1 LSRYEEGRANAN
13 VIRTSVGAEIRLA
26 RTSAGARL
34 RDAGRRAGMSHM
46 QLSRI
51 ERGVLERVS
60 VDELSRA
67 CSGVGLKLVARAI
80 PDAGPAVDAGQLR
93 LLGRFRL
100 LLPDGL
106 PVATEVPLPIPGDR
120 RAWDAMI
127 TLERLRIAIEAET
140 RLRDLQALERRYQL
154 KLRDGNADR
163 LILVVSDT
171 ANNRGM
177 LDAYRE
183 VLRGTFPL
191 DGRQI
196 IPALRAGR
204 APAANG
210 IIVL

>member
-1 LSRYEEGRANAN
+1 
-13 VIRTSVGAEIRLA
+13 
-26 RTSAGARL
+26 
-34 RDAGRRAGMSHM
+34 
-46 QLSRI
+46 
-51 ERGVLERVS
+51 
-60 VDELSRA
+60 
-67 CSGVGLKLVARAI
+67 
-80 PDAGPAVDAGQLR
+80 
-93 LLGRFRL
+93 
-100 LLPDGL
+100 
-106 PVATEVPLPIPGDR
+106 
-120 RAWDAMI
+120 MI

-140 RLRDLQALERRYQL
+140 RLRDLQALERRCQL
-154 KLRDGNADR
+154 KLRDGDVDR